1 MKEVRNLKGTVKKLI
16 RDRGFGFIT
25 AEDGTEIFFHRS
37 DLVAADFDTM
47 EEGASVEF
55 DKGTGPKGPRATKVK
70 VAGAGE

>member
-1 MKEVRNLKGTVKKLI
+1 MKGTVKKLI

-25 AEDGTEIFFHRS
+25 AEDGSEIFFHRT
-37 DLVAADFDTM
+37 DLVEADFDTM

-55 DKGTGPKGPRATKVK
+55 EMGTGAKGPRAMKVT